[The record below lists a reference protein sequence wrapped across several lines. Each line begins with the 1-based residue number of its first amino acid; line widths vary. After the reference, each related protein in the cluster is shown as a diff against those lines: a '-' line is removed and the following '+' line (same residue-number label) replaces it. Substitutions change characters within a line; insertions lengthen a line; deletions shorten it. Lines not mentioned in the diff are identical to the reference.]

1 MVGTMNKLTC
11 IFLWILFSLCM
22 SACGPAKVYDG
33 DSMVNYPDVA
43 MIFDDNL
50 APYQKAPYTF
60 KLITIEHGQKDSS
73 FLKAKDV
80 DWDALKAPFLK
91 ANLYQKKLDKH
102 YDINVFTDTIYN
114 KLTLLLTA
122 IDPNEIT
129 SKMSITAKKP
139 ENKIMTLYAE
149 TRDAGFFTTTEYKLL
164 FVNKRTLQVQET
176 KKYPFMKARTKVQ
189 TLTFL
194 N

>member
-1 MVGTMNKLTC
+1 
-11 IFLWILFSLCM
+11 
-22 SACGPAKVYDG
+22 
-33 DSMVNYPDVA
+33 
-43 MIFDDNL
+43 
-50 APYQKAPYTF
+50 
-60 KLITIEHGQKDSS
+60 
-73 FLKAKDV
+73 
-80 DWDALKAPFLK
+80 
-91 ANLYQKKLDKH
+91 
-102 YDINVFTDTIYN
+102 
-114 KLTLLLTA
+114 LLTA

-149 TRDAGFFTTTEYKLL
+149 TRDAGFFITTEYKLL

-176 KKYPFMKARTKVQ
+176 TKYPFMKARTKVQ

>member
-1 MVGTMNKLTC
+1 
-11 IFLWILFSLCM
+11 M
-22 SACGPAKVYDG
+22 SACGPDKVYDF
-33 DSMVNYPDVA
+33 DSLVNYPDVA
-43 MIFDDNL
+43 MIFNDNL

-60 KLITIEHGQKDSS
+60 KLMTIEHGRKDSS

-80 DWDALKAPFLK
+80 DWDDLKAPFLK

>member
-1 MVGTMNKLTC
+1 
-11 IFLWILFSLCM
+11 
-22 SACGPAKVYDG
+22 
-33 DSMVNYPDVA
+33 
-43 MIFDDNL
+43 
-50 APYQKAPYTF
+50 
-60 KLITIEHGQKDSS
+60 
-73 FLKAKDV
+73 
-80 DWDALKAPFLK
+80 
-91 ANLYQKKLDKH
+91 
-102 YDINVFTDTIYN
+102 
-114 KLTLLLTA
+114 LTLLLTA

-176 KKYPFMKARTKVQ
+176 TKYPFMKARTKVQ